1 MVLRDVSGTWDTLA
15 EQDRRRALADAV
27 EADGGVGVANLSV
40 REAVEYANAALAAM
54 IGADQAAMRRVRF
67 SALLTVG
74 ARGAFAEAI
83 ETLFRTGEPAR
94 IASELVTRDGAALPV
109 PLSLAGRRPGSSGA
123 GAVELGRAAVRERV
137 GESVWISG

>member
-83 ETLFRTGEPAR
+83 ETLFRTGDR
-94 IASELVTRDGAALPV
+94 KSTRLN
-109 PLSLAGRRPGSSGA
+109 SSH
-123 GAVELGRAAVRERV
+123 
-137 GESVWISG
+137 

>member
-1 MVLRDVSGTWDTLA
+1 MRISDWSSDVCSSDL
-15 EQDRRRALADAV
+15 QDRRRALADAV

-94 IASELVTRDGAALPV
+94 TASELVTRDGDTLPV
-109 PLSLAGRRPGSSGA
+109 TLSLAERRSVYASEG
-123 GAVELGRAAVRERV
+123 EIGRAHV
-137 GESVWISG
+137 

>member
-83 ETLFRTGEPAR
+83 ETLFRTGEDR
-94 IASELVTRDGAALPV
+94 KSTRLN
-109 PLSLAGRRPGSSGA
+109 SSH
-123 GAVELGRAAVRERV
+123 
-137 GESVWISG
+137 